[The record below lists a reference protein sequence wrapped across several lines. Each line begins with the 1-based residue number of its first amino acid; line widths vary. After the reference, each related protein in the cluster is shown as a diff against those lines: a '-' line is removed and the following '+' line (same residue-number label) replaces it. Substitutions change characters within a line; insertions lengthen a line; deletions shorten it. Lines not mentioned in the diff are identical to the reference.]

1 MLPDLAGSVDGLP
14 TVDAELLFT
23 GEFTRVGHDLQLT
36 GSDGASLTIED
47 YFATDAPVALVSPQG
62 AMLTGDAVP
71 ALSGGAPVQLAPSGA
86 VASDAQL
93 DEAGPEIGHIESLEG
108 LAQEQRG
115 GSVTDIV
122 VSEDA
127 KSGE

>member
-62 AMLTGDAVP
+62 AMLTGDAVQ
-71 ALSGGAPVQLAPSGA
+71 ALSGGATVQLAQSGA

-93 DEAGPEIGHIESLEG
+93 AEAGTENGYIESIEG
-108 LAQEQRG
+108 LAPR
-115 GSVTDIV
+115 
-122 VSEDA
+122 SEEP
-127 KSGE
+127 G